1 MSIDRWQHAGLKY
14 TVIDKDGD
22 TITIHNGDNMTQ
34 ERQEIKDW
42 GRTVVRLRRE
52 GLFADLLHAE
62 IKVSDLTVK
71 EIAAACNTSSASI
84 NKWKAGE
91 VYPAAHL
98 LYRLARCLHPVD
110 EYWDAYKLYT
120 LKINAE
126 RA

>member
-1 MSIDRWQHAGLKY
+1 M
-14 TVIDKDGD
+14 T
-22 TITIHNGDNMTQ
+22 TQ

-52 GLFADLLHAE
+52 GSFADLLHAE

-84 NKWKAGE
+84 NKWKVGE
-91 VYPAAHL
+91 VYPAVHY
-98 LYRLARCLHPVD
+98 LYRLAKCLHPVTD
-110 EYWDAYKLYT
+110 VSGAYMLYT
-120 LKINAE
+120 TKINAE